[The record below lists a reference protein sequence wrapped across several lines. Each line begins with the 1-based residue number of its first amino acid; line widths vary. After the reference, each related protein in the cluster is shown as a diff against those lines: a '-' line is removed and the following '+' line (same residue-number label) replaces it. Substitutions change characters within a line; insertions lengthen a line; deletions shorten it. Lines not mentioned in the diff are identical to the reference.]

1 MLRLVEEG
9 IPGPLPSSD
18 PRVQALVAALD
29 KERKLVGELA
39 DVLARQRAAVAQDDP
54 DAVDD
59 SVQALGRVMLV
70 LDEARRHR
78 IALVGD
84 VAGDPELSLT
94 MLERRLGNP
103 LPPELN
109 EARRQLR
116 SAAEAC
122 AREVRV
128 NQNVLRRALEVGD
141 AYLQTLFSGGHDP
154 APTYVPGPPKPPEA
168 RQGLLLNRTA

>member
-1 MLRLVEEG
+1 MEDGL
-9 IPGPLPSSD
+9 PAPLASGD
-18 PRVQALVAALD
+18 ARTAELIRAL
-29 KERKLVGELA
+29 EREQRHVTELA

-59 SVQALGRVMLV
+59 TVQSLGRVMLA
-70 LDEARRHR
+70 LDDARRRR

-84 VAGDPELSLT
+84 IAGDPELSLT

-116 SAAEAC
+116 AAAELC

-128 NQNVLRRALEVGD
+128 NQNVLRRALEAGD

-154 APTYVPGPPKPPEA
+154 APVYVPGPRTPEA
-168 RQGLLLNRTA
+168 RNGLLLNRTA